1 MTPYVYI
8 IMGAVVGAPLRYY
21 VQGVVQD
28 STASLFP
35 FGTLVVNVSG
45 CLVIGLL
52 LTLAEERGAL
62 GPNARLAL
70 VTGFL
75 GSYTTFSTFAYES
88 FQQLRGHELFF
99 ASANIVASV
108 FVGLAAVWIGTILA
122 RWV

>member
-1 MTPYVYI
+1 VTPYIYI
-8 IMGAVVGAPLRYY
+8 IMGATVGAPLRYY
-21 VQGVVQD
+21 LQGVVQN
-28 STASLFP
+28 SSSSLFP
-35 FGTLVVNVSG
+35 FGTLVVNVTG

-62 GPNARLAL
+62 GPHARLAL

-88 FQQLRGHELFF
+88 FQQIRGGELFF

-108 FVGLAAVWIGTILA
+108 FVGVLAVWMGTILA